1 MIDWFIHKSI
11 ISQLWSKE
19 ICKLF
24 SNRLSCFN
32 YIRIRQY
39 QISNYII
46 FYSLFIKEVAITNYL
61 TYMHIFTSNWSTTAF
76 LLLVDKNFKH
86 IHTYLYI
93 FHKLPKVWCHCIVFP
108 NLTTSHIWWA
118 TIVQWHDYSSNFGRF
133 TGVSSCIYMLTIW
146 CTHFCHAKNFSI
158 HCCESRGFFA
168 GKFSSQFLYFIYH
181 VTTIYYHGRQPPD
194 PANLRLTFFSVLACP
209 LIYLFSTP
217 SFLVRFFFS
226 SLLMIFS
233 EF

>member
-1 MIDWFIHKSI
+1 MVKGNMYVID
-11 ISQLWSKE
+11 
-19 ICKLF
+19 KLRIL

-32 YIRIRQY
+32 YIRIGQY

-86 IHTYLYI
+86 ILYI

-133 TGVSSCIYMLTIW
+133 TGVFSCIYMLTIW
-146 CTHFCHAKNFSI
+146 LVH
-158 HCCESRGFFA
+158 
-168 GKFSSQFLYFIYH
+168 
-181 VTTIYYHGRQPPD
+181 
-194 PANLRLTFFSVLACP
+194 
-209 LIYLFSTP
+209 
-217 SFLVRFFFS
+217 SFLPCQ
-226 SLLMIFS
+226 

>member
-1 MIDWFIHKSI
+1 MAKGNMYVI
-11 ISQLWSKE
+11 E
-19 ICKLF
+19 KLRIL

-32 YIRIRQY
+32 YITRIGQY

-46 FYSLFIKEVAITNYL
+46 FYSLFIKEVSITNSRNL
-61 TYMHIFTSNWSTTAF
+61 TPYIHIFTSNWSTTAF

-86 IHTYLYI
+86 ILYI

-158 HCCESRGFFA
+158 HCWESRGFFA
-168 GKFSSQFLYFIYH
+168 GKFSSQSLYFIYY
-181 VTTIYYHGRQPPD
+181 VTIHIIMAG
-194 PANLRLTFFSVLACP
+194 
-209 LIYLFSTP
+209 
-217 SFLVRFFFS
+217 
-226 SLLMIFS
+226 SLLILKI
-233 EF
+233 

>member
-1 MIDWFIHKSI
+1 MAKGNMYVID
-11 ISQLWSKE
+11 
-19 ICKLF
+19 KLRIL

-32 YIRIRQY
+32 YITRIGQY

-46 FYSLFIKEVAITNYL
+46 FYSLFIKEVAISTNSRNL

-86 IHTYLYI
+86 ILYI

-133 TGVSSCIYMLTIW
+133 TGVFSCIYMLTIW
-146 CTHFCHAKNFSI
+146 LVH
-158 HCCESRGFFA
+158 
-168 GKFSSQFLYFIYH
+168 
-181 VTTIYYHGRQPPD
+181 
-194 PANLRLTFFSVLACP
+194 
-209 LIYLFSTP
+209 
-217 SFLVRFFFS
+217 SFLPCQ
-226 SLLMIFS
+226 